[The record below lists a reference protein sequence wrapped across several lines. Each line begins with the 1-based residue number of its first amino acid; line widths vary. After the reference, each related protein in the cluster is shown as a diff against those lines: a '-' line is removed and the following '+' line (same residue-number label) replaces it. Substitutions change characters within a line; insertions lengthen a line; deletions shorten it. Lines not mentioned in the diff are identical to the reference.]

1 MDGDYLYNKVLTLV
15 DYCGDVRGGR
25 TQYSIT
31 YSPNNIRR
39 LYLCPD
45 GAIVRYHINA
55 KTGLERSVSF
65 PPNKFEETQMSDKY
79 KPMLNTLSA
88 DRVCASIEEIV
99 ICTSGK
105 SGLSLDSRE
114 LDFQGLI
121 KSYKNVS
128 SDIKTTIS
136 NRYKRLVAFIVFDGT
151 MNEFLARTKDFN
163 SSTNLLV
170 DSEWVRQSCK
180 IEGFQYKDWFKR
192 WGTSGQ
198 FYALDRD
205 GSPLNKHFKGIVE
218 KIEKARETENFDRVK
233 KEQVATQLNEFDK
246 KFEQSL
252 QLIRGYTR
260 LRILESKSG
269 LGVFTDDT
277 SLPKE
282 MYLTLIKHDGLRTDL
297 PNLVKVVDKDG
308 GSNKK
313 AIESNIDACK
323 EFNMTFYTYLIEY
336 MLKTLVSMRVSTP
349 VSLCLFLE
357 KFDRAIR
364 IPPDLEPLNQSL
376 PYQFEGARWVD
387 SLANMFTVYSFLI
400 LGSNEMCEKARWLE
414 CIKG

>member
-1 MDGDYLYNKVLTLV
+1 M
-15 DYCGDVRGGR
+15 
-25 TQYSIT
+25 
-31 YSPNNIRR
+31 
-39 LYLCPD
+39 
-45 GAIVRYHINA
+45 
-55 KTGLERSVSF
+55 
-65 PPNKFEETQMSDKY
+65 
-79 KPMLNTLSA
+79 
-88 DRVCASIEEIV
+88 
-99 ICTSGK
+99 
-105 SGLSLDSRE
+105 
-114 LDFQGLI
+114 
-121 KSYKNVS
+121 
-128 SDIKTTIS
+128 
-136 NRYKRLVAFIVFDGT
+136 AFIVFDGT

-308 GSNKK
+308 SSNKK

-336 MLKTLVSMRVSTP
+336 MLKTLVSMGVSTP

-387 SLANMFTVYSFLI
+387 SLANMFTVYSLLI
-400 LGSNEMCEKARWLE
+400 LGTNEMCEKARWLE